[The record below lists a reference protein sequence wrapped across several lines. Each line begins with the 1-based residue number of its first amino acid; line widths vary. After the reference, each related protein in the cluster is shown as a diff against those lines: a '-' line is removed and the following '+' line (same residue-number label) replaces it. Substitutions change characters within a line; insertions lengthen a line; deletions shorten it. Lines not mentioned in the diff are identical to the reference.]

1 MAGGAVVTH
10 SHSHPVAPGPDD
22 TTGAH
27 GMLLFGERQTYLS
40 HLPMVDPP
48 HNYQVLLAVRPD
60 AEASRALRAD
70 SELSPGVM
78 HTVDPEL
85 FPITA
90 LDPAA
95 GGLRRT
101 SLRGTVFHGHFE
113 RRGHPIA
120 RDVTFEISRV
130 VYFQRLELENS
141 GAAPGEL
148 EYLCFG
154 EPGELFLAHRIS
166 TRPSFDSVLS
176 VEMVHGSVTTMAG
189 SSLEDDVTAFGF
201 ELAQPL
207 TRGRQD
213 DVANR
218 LVPGETVTAIF
229 PATPSLS
236 GAHGFR
242 AQLRVGDEL
251 YLEVKELS

>member
-1 MAGGAVVTH
+1 MAH
-10 SHSHPVAPGPDD
+10 SHSHPDMSSTPAD

-27 GMLLFGERQTYLS
+27 GMLLFGDRQVYLS
-40 HLPMVDPP
+40 HLPMFDPP

-70 SELSPGVM
+70 SERSPGVM

-85 FPITA
+85 FPIA
-90 LDPAA
+90 ELDPSD
-95 GGLRRT
+95 GGPRRT

-113 RRGHPIA
+113 RGGHPIA

-130 VYFQRLELENS
+130 VYFQRLEAENA
-141 GAAPGEL
+141 GAVQGEL

-154 EPGELFLAHRIS
+154 EPGELFLAHRIR
-166 TRPSFDSVLS
+166 TRPSFDHVLS
-176 VEMVHGSVTTMAG
+176 VEMVPGSVTNLAG
-189 SSLEDDVTAFGF
+189 AVLEDDVTAFGF

-207 TRGRQD
+207 TCGRQD

-218 LVPGETVTAIF
+218 VVPGETVTAVF

-242 AQLRVGDEL
+242 AQPRVGDEL

>member
-1 MAGGAVVTH
+1 MTH
-10 SHSHPVAPGPDD
+10 SHPHPVAPTAAD

-27 GMLLFGERQTYLS
+27 GMLLFGERQMYLS
-40 HLPMVDPP
+40 HLPMFHPP
-48 HNYQVLLAVRPD
+48 HNFQVLLAVRPD
-60 AEASRALRAD
+60 VEVLRALRAD

-78 HTVDPEL
+78 HTFDPEL
-85 FPITA
+85 FPIA
-90 LDPAA
+90 ELDPAD
-95 GGLRRT
+95 GGPERT
-101 SLRGTVFHGHFE
+101 SLVGTVYHGHFE

-120 RDVTFEISRV
+120 RDVTFEITRV
-130 VYFQRLELENS
+130 VYFQRLELENA
-141 GAAPGEL
+141 GAAQSEL

-166 TRPSFDSVLS
+166 TRPSFDSVLG
-176 VEMVHGSVTTMAG
+176 VEMVRGSVTNMAG
-189 SSLEDDVTAFGF
+189 SVLEDDVTAFGF

-207 TRGRQD
+207 TCGRQD
-213 DVANR
+213 DAADR
-218 LVPGETVTAIF
+218 LVPGETVPAIF

-251 YLEVKELS
+251 YLEVKELA